1 MPPTLYVSL
10 CESRAFADLLAFW
23 IGYSIIGQT
32 YNITCFVYDEIQ
44 KGRFDLLL
52 KDVFMWIRNGL
63 LFSIWVKNKPSIFTK
78 KKLHEDWIMTSNLQK
93 PVQTDLC
100 HTRVARS
107 TYRTYDLHPIKS
119 ATRRITSPF
128 LDPRL
133 ADRSIC
139 ASHMGL
145 SGKKYISRVLTK
157 TQFLA
162 EQVMYLFLLVSLT
175 DNAHA
180 NQLVRN

>member
-1 MPPTLYVSL
+1 
-10 CESRAFADLLAFW
+10 
-23 IGYSIIGQT
+23 
-32 YNITCFVYDEIQ
+32 
-44 KGRFDLLL
+44 
-52 KDVFMWIRNGL
+52 
-63 LFSIWVKNKPSIFTK
+63 
-78 KKLHEDWIMTSNLQK
+78 MTSNLQK

-119 ATRRITSPF
+119 ATRRITGPF